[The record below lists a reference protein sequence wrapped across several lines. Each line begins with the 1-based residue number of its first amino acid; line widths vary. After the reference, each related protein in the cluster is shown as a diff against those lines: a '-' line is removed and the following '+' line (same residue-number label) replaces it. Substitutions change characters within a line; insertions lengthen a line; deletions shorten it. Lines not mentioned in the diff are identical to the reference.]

1 MKRETCSMCG
11 KRIATVFVTQIDQTG
26 NQVNKGL
33 CIVCAKKLN
42 LPQVN
47 QFLKNLNIPDEDLE
61 AMADEMSS
69 LTEQM
74 AEAGENGG
82 DEENRDNAEN
92 GAIPSSTGAPNFFEM
107 LKKFGAS
114 FGNLANNMNR
124 DAGEDGKNLP
134 SGEGDGRQSD
144 QTAEKNT
151 RNGNGKGEK
160 SGERKQQKF
169 KFLPMYG
176 TDLTARAE
184 EGKIDNIIGRNRETE
199 RVIQIINRRSKN
211 NPVLVGEAGVG
222 KTAIA
227 EGLALRIARKT
238 VPEKLLDKRIYLLDL
253 TAMVAGT
260 QFRGQFEG
268 RMKGLLD
275 EVKSAGNVILVIDE
289 IHNIMGAGEAE
300 GSMNAANILKPA
312 LSRGEIQ
319 VIGATTLKEYRKYIE
334 KDSALERR
342 FQPVMVNEPSVSE
355 TIDIL
360 KGIKEHYEE
369 YHKTRVSDRLI
380 EEAVK
385 LSERYIT
392 DRFLPDK
399 AIDVLDEAA
408 SRANLRND
416 VPGKLDALKKEIDAV
431 TAETEA
437 LEGKECK
444 TEEEQLE
451 KFKTIAENKNRIA
464 VLNGQYEE
472 LKKDEFNNVTFD
484 DITGVIETWT
494 GIPVHTVSEDEAK
507 KLMELED
514 RLKMR
519 IIGQDKAVEA
529 VSRAIRRNR
538 SGFRKHTKPASFI
551 LVGPTGVGK
560 TELVR
565 QLAIELFGT
574 QEALVRLDMS
584 EYMEKHTVSKLI
596 GSPPGYVGFD
606 EAGQL
611 TEKIR
616 RRPYSVIL
624 MDEIEK
630 AHPDVFN
637 MLLQILDDGRLTDS
651 QGRVVDFSNTI
662 IIMTSNAG
670 NSLKSKSIGF
680 SADEKAS
687 AADASREAL
696 KTIFRPE
703 FLNRVDEIVV
713 FDSLDPKSMA
723 GIAELMVSEIARE
736 SQDNGVK
743 LTVGDGVYEKLAKEG
758 FDEKY
763 GARPMRR
770 YIQRHIEDELAEMY
784 LRGDVNSGDTVKI
797 FLDNG
802 EIRLQK
808 AED

>member
-1 MKRETCSMCG
+1 MKREMCSMCN
-11 KRIATVFVTQIDQTG
+11 KRIATVFVSQIDQTG
-26 NQVNKGL
+26 KQVNKGL

-47 QFLKNLNIPDEDLE
+47 QFLSNMNISDEDLE
-61 AMADEMSS
+61 AMADEMSNV
-69 LTEQM
+69 TEQL
-74 AEAGENGG
+74 
-82 DEENRDNAEN
+82 EENEGNPELPQGEGEDAQS
-92 GAIPSSTGAPNFFEM
+92 GAVPSSTGAPNFFDI
-107 LKKFGAS
+107 LKKFGEGLGSAFNQAS
-114 FGNLANNMNR
+114 QNTQNGQNALNEGG
-124 DAGEDGKNLP
+124 DKKQGQAGKTAESGKN
-134 SGEGDGRQSD
+134 
-144 QTAEKNT
+144 EK
-151 RNGNGKGEK
+151 GAQ
-160 SGERKQQKF
+160 KQQKF
-169 KFLPMYG
+169 KFLSMYG
-176 TDLTARAE
+176 TDLTGKAE
-184 EGKIDNIIGRNRETE
+184 DGKIDNIVGRNRETE
-199 RVIQIINRRSKN
+199 RVIQIINRRQKN

-227 EGLALRIARKT
+227 EGLALRIARRQ

-275 EVKSAGNVILVIDE
+275 EVKNAGNVILVIDE

-355 TIDIL
+355 TIEIL
-360 KGIKEHYEE
+360 KGIKTHYEE
-369 YHKTRVSDRLI
+369 YHKTRISDSLI
-380 EEAVK
+380 EEAAK
-385 LSERYIT
+385 LAERYIT
-392 DRFLPDK
+392 DRYLPDK

-416 VPGKLDALKKEIDAV
+416 VLGKIDALSGEIATL
-431 TAETEA
+431 TAEIES
-437 LEGKECK
+437 LEGRQCK

-451 KFKTIAENKNRIA
+451 NFKNIAEGKNKLA
-464 VLNGQYEE
+464 LLEE
-472 LKKDEFNNVTFD
+472 QLKDLKEHEYNNVTFD

-494 GIPVHTVSEDEAK
+494 GIPVHTVSEDEARR
-507 KLMELED
+507 LMELEG
-514 RLKMR
+514 RLKQH
-519 IIGQDKAVEA
+519 ILGQDSAVEA

-596 GSPPGYVGFD
+596 GSPPGYVGYD

-713 FDSLDPKSMA
+713 FGSLDAVSMA
-723 GIAELMVSEIARE
+723 GIAKLMVDEIERE
-736 SQDNGVK
+736 SADNGVHIS
-743 LTVGDGVYEKLAKEG
+743 VGDGVYELLAKEG

-784 LRGDVNSGDTVKI
+784 LNGTVASGDTVNI
-797 FLDNG
+797 T
-802 EIRLQK
+802 
-808 AED
+808 AEDGKLKLSKA

>member
-1 MKRETCSMCG
+1 MKREMCSMCG
-11 KRIATVFVTQIDQTG
+11 KRLATVFVTQIDQSG

-47 QFLKNLNIPDEDLE
+47 QFLENMNISDEDLE
-61 AMADEMSS
+61 AMADEMSEIADQ
-69 LTEQM
+69 LEN
-74 AEAGENGG
+74 GENNG
-82 DEENRDNAEN
+82 DEDNGQQA
-92 GAIPSSTGAPNFFEM
+92 PSSTGAPNFFNM
-107 LKKFGAS
+107 LKNLGQG
-114 FGNLANNMNR
+114 FGNLAANLNSA
-124 DAGEDGKNLP
+124 AGLTPDEP
-134 SGEGDGRQSD
+134 REAPAQEGGR
-144 QTAEKNT
+144 TEKNAKKQGKT
-151 RNGNGKGEK
+151 EKNEKNG
-160 SGERKQQKF
+160 QKF
-169 KFLPMYG
+169 KFLSMYG
-176 TDLTARAE
+176 TDLTQKAE
-184 EGKIDNIIGRNRETE
+184 DGNIDNIVGRDRETE

-227 EGLALRIARKT
+227 EGLALRIARRT
-238 VPEKLLDKRIYLLDL
+238 VPEKLLNKRIYLLDL

-260 QFRGQFEG
+260 QFRGQCEG

-275 EVKSAGNVILVIDE
+275 EVKAAGNVILVIDE

-342 FQPVMVNEPSVSE
+342 FQPVMVNEPTIAE

-360 KGIKEHYEE
+360 KGIKSHYEE
-369 YHKTRVSDRLI
+369 YHKTRVSDSLI
-380 EEAVK
+380 EEAVR

-408 SRANLRND
+408 SRANLRNP
-416 VPGKLDALKKEIDAV
+416 VPGKINGVENNIE
-431 TAETEA
+431 ETKA
-437 LEGKECK
+437 RLEELESGDGAG
-444 TEEEQLE
+444 EETGEDGQLE
-451 KFKTIAENKNRIA
+451 KFKEIAEYKNRLA
-464 VLNGQYEE
+464 LLENELAELQEKQY
-472 LKKDEFNNVTFD
+472 NNVTFD
-484 DITGVIETWT
+484 DVTGVIETWT

-507 KLMELED
+507 KLLRLDE
-514 RLKMR
+514 RLKKR

-529 VSRAIRRNR
+529 VARAIRRNR
-538 SGFRKHTKPASFI
+538 SGFRKRTKPSSFI

-680 SADEKAS
+680 SADEKAA
-687 AADASREAL
+687 AADTSVEAL
-696 KTIFRPE
+696 KAIFRPE

-713 FDSLDPKSMA
+713 FDSLNAESMA
-723 GIAELMVSEIARE
+723 GIAKLMVSEIAGECLDKGITLEIDEEVYPFLARE
-736 SQDNGVK
+736 G
-743 LTVGDGVYEKLAKEG
+743 Y
-758 FDEKY
+758 DEKY

-770 YIQRHIEDELAEMY
+770 YIQKHIEDELSELY
-784 LRGDVNSGDTVKI
+784 LSGGVAGGDTVRVAVKDGK
-797 FLDNG
+797 LTVG
-802 EIRLQK
+802 K
-808 AED
+808 A

>member
-1 MKRETCSMCG
+1 MKKEICSMCK
-11 KRIATVFVTQIDQTG
+11 KRIATVFVTQIDQSG

-47 QFLKNLNIPDEDLE
+47 QFLANMNISDEDLE
-61 AMADEMSS
+61 AMADEMTGIADQMEDASKDPNAEG
-69 LTEQM
+69 TE
-74 AEAGENGG
+74 ALEAPENGG
-82 DEENRDNAEN
+82 DAPD
-92 GAIPSSTGAPNFFEM
+92 GSMPSSTGAPNFFDI
-107 LKKFGAS
+107 LKNFGKS
-114 FGNLANNMNR
+114 LGNIANGVPQR
-124 DAGEDGKNLP
+124 PAPE
-134 SGEGDGRQSD
+134 
-144 QTAEKNT
+144 
-151 RNGNGKGEK
+151 EK
-160 SGERKQQKF
+160 SGDNAAAGGSASKSKTEKNGERKPQKF
-169 KFLPMYG
+169 KFLSMYG
-176 TDLTARAE
+176 TDLTGKAE
-184 EGKIDNIIGRNRETE
+184 EGKIDNIVGRTRETE

-227 EGLALRIARKT
+227 EGLALRIARGE
-238 VPEKLLDKRIYLLDL
+238 VPEKLLNKRIYLLDL

-275 EVKSAGNVILVIDE
+275 EVKAAGNVILVIDE

-300 GSMNAANILKPA
+300 GSLNAANILKPA

-360 KGIKEHYEE
+360 KGVKTHYEE

-392 DRFLPDK
+392 DRYLPDK

-408 SRANLRND
+408 SRANLRNE
-416 VPGKLDALKKEIDAV
+416 VPGQIDALTKEIDAL
-431 TAETEA
+431 TSEIEA
-437 LEGKECK
+437 LESKAADDEPA
-444 TEEEQLE
+444 QLE
-451 KFKTIAENKNRIA
+451 KFKSIAENKEKLA
-464 VLNGQYEE
+464 QLNEKLAE
-472 LKKDEFNNVTFD
+472 LKEHEFNDVTYD

-494 GIPVHTVSEDEAK
+494 GIPIHTVSEDEAHR
-507 KLMELED
+507 LLELEN
-514 RLKMR
+514 RLKQH

-538 SGFRKHTKPASFI
+538 SGFRKRTKPASFI

-565 QLAIELFGT
+565 QLAVELFGT

-624 MDEIEK
+624 LDEIEK

-680 SADEKAS
+680 SADERVA

-713 FDSLDPKSMA
+713 FDSLNSESLA
-723 GIAELMVSEIARE
+723 GIARLMVGEIVEE
-736 SQDNGVK
+736 SRDKG
-743 LTVGDGVYEKLAKEG
+743 LTLDIAEDVYPLLAKEG
-758 FDEKY
+758 YDEKY

-770 YIQRHIEDELAEMY
+770 YIQEHIEDELAELY
-784 LRGDVNSGDTVKI
+784 LSGELASGDTAVVEVKDGK
-797 FLDNG
+797 LSVHKG
-802 EIRLQK
+802 
-808 AED
+808 

>member
-1 MKRETCSMCG
+1 MKREICSMCN
-11 KRIATVFVTQIDQTG
+11 KRIATVFVSQIDQTG
-26 NQVNKGL
+26 KQVNKGL

-47 QFLKNLNIPDEDLE
+47 QFLANMNISDEDLE
-61 AMADEMSS
+61 AMADEMTGI
-69 LTEQM
+69 TEQM
-74 AEAGENGG
+74 EESGAQGG
-82 DEENRDNAEN
+82 DSSDNPALTEGTDAQAPADGS
-92 GAIPSSTGAPNFFEM
+92 GATPSSTGAQNFFEM
-107 LKKFGAS
+107 LKNLGQS
-114 FGNLANNMNR
+114 FSNLAGSSR
-124 DAGEDGKNLP
+124 ILGEDKKPEGQSGAENGTKNAP
-134 SGEGDGRQSD
+134 KADKNGDKKQ
-144 QTAEKNT
+144 Q
-151 RNGNGKGEK
+151 
-160 SGERKQQKF
+160 QQKF
-169 KFLPMYG
+169 KFLSMYG
-176 TDLTARAE
+176 TDLTGRAE
-184 EGKIDNIIGRNRETE
+184 EGKIDNIVGRKRETE
-199 RVIQIINRRSKN
+199 RVIQIINRRQKN

-227 EGLALRIARKT
+227 EGLALRIARRE

-275 EVKSAGNVILVIDE
+275 EVKNAGNVILVIDE

-334 KDSALERR
+334 KDTALERR
-342 FQPVMVNEPSVSE
+342 FQPVMVNEPSVAE
-355 TIDIL
+355 TIEIL
-360 KGIKEHYEE
+360 KGIKGHYEE
-369 YHKTRVSDRLI
+369 YHKTRVSDELI
-380 EEAVK
+380 EEAAK
-385 LSERYIT
+385 LAERYIT
-392 DRFLPDK
+392 DRYLPDK

-416 VPGKLDALKKEIDAV
+416 ALGKIDAL
-431 TAETEA
+431 TAEIAALGSEIEA
-437 LEGKECK
+437 LENKQCK

-451 KFKTIAENKNRIA
+451 NFKSIAEGKNKLA
-464 VLNGQYEE
+464 LLDGQLKE
-472 LKKDEFNNVTFD
+472 LKEHEYNNVTFD

-507 KLMELED
+507 RLMELED
-514 RLKMR
+514 RLKKH

-529 VSRAIRRNR
+529 VSRAIRRSR

-565 QLAIELFGT
+565 QLSIELFGT

-596 GSPPGYVGFD
+596 GSPPGYVGFE

-670 NSLKSKSIGF
+670 NSLKGKSIGF
-680 SADEKAS
+680 SADEKKS
-687 AADASREAL
+687 AADASTEAL
-696 KTIFRPE
+696 KNIFRPE
-703 FLNRVDEIVV
+703 FLNRVDEVVV
-713 FDSLDPKSMA
+713 FDSLDPVSMA
-723 GIAELMVSEIARE
+723 GIAKLMVGEIERE
-736 SQDNGVK
+736 SADNGVNI
-743 LTVGDGVYEKLAKEG
+743 TVGDGVYELLAKEG
-758 FDEKY
+758 YDEKY

-770 YIQRHIEDELAEMY
+770 FIQRHIEDELAEMY
-784 LRGDVNSGDTVKI
+784 LDGTVRSGDTVKI
-797 FLDNG
+797 VVRDGAIAL
-802 EIRLQK
+802 EK
-808 AED
+808 V

>member
-1 MKRETCSMCG
+1 MKREICSMCG
-11 KRIATVFVTQIDQTG
+11 KRIATVFVTQIDQAG

-47 QFLKNLNIPDEDLE
+47 QFLKNLNIPDDELE
-61 AMADEMSS
+61 AMADEMNT

-74 AEAGENGG
+74 DDAIASGNGEGEDKGDAAENT
-82 DEENRDNAEN
+82 EN
-92 GAIPSSTGAPNFFEM
+92 GAIPSSTGAPNFFEL
-107 LKKFGAS
+107 LKKFGAGLGS
-114 FGNLANNMNR
+114 IANNMNGGQGSG
-124 DAGEDGKNLP
+124 DQEGS
-134 SGEGDGRQSD
+134 SGEGRGDRAGQP
-144 QTAEKNT
+144 QEKT
-151 RNGNGKGEK
+151 GKGARGEK
-160 SGERKQQKF
+160 GDRKPQKF
-169 KFLPMYG
+169 KFLSMYG
-176 TDLTARAE
+176 SDLTARAE
-184 EGKIDNIIGRNRETE
+184 EGKIDNIVGRNRETE

-227 EGLALRIARKT
+227 EGLALRIARKQ

-275 EVKSAGNVILVIDE
+275 EVKAAGNVILVIDE

-342 FQPVMVNEPSVSE
+342 FQPVMVNEPSVAE

-360 KGIKEHYEE
+360 KGVKEHYEE
-369 YHKTRVSDRLI
+369 FHKTRVSDALI

-408 SRANLRND
+408 SRANLRNE
-416 VPGKLDALKKEIDAV
+416 VPGKLDALKKEIDALN
-431 TAETEA
+431 AETEA
-437 LEGKECK
+437 LEGKECR

-451 KFKTIAENKNRIA
+451 KFKTVAENKNKA
-464 VLNGQYEE
+464 ALLEKQFEE

-507 KLMELED
+507 RLMELD
-514 RLKMR
+514 SRLKLH

-529 VSRAIRRNR
+529 VARAIRRNR

-624 MDEIEK
+624 LDEIEK

-696 KTIFRPE
+696 KNIFRPE

-723 GIAELMVSEIARE
+723 GIAELMVSEIAAE
-736 SQDNGVK
+736 SLDNGVK
-743 LTVGDGVYEKLAKEG
+743 LSVEEGVYEKLAKEG

-770 YIQRHIEDELAEMY
+770 YIQRHIEDELAELY
-784 LRGDVNSGDTVKI
+784 LRGDVNSGDTVRI
-797 FLDNG
+797 FLENG
-802 EIRLQK
+802 EIRL
-808 AED
+808 ARA